1 MQTKYTSILKIL
13 SLLLVAILLLT
24 AVGCSKT
31 MDNFENSE
39 SNSDTTYGE
48 SLYNSDKTE
57 IKETKETKE
66 NKETKDSNRPAST
79 TQTRNFKANTT
90 NKWKY
95 YRDMSNNI
103 VERQLVINTGWGGES
118 VNIVQMTDM
127 HINYCNENDLKD
139 PVLKSTYQNRTWLK
153 NGASLPNIERCME
166 SAKNSDII
174 VLTGDVYD
182 YYSEG
187 VVQKADDYIFK
198 KYKNVVGAIGNHEV
212 VRRVQGTVPETKSED
227 ELRKLVAGSWC
238 NDIAYESIILK
249 NKVMAI
255 LLDNS
260 SGKFL
265 QEQVAFFKQDLKKA
279 RTEGY
284 VVLLFYHVPVNTGN
298 PADAKAK
305 ALYVNDDYP
314 ANFYDC
320 AEHPGPASTGA
331 DKTMYDLIC
340 NNADVIKGCFCGH
353 YHSDFY
359 TEISAKLPNG
369 TNTII
374 PQYILTGAAYDSGHM
389 LRITVN

>member
-1 MQTKYTSILKIL
+1 MSYRSKIGINIL
-13 SLLLVAILLLT
+13 STVLAAGILFS
-24 AVGCSKT
+24 AVGCAKLS
-31 MDNFENSE
+31 DVQNGSE
-39 SNSDTTYGE
+39 SYILGSDTLNFTE
-48 SLYNSDKTE
+48 KSDGTTATATQKSTQ
-57 IKETKETKE
+57 KSTQKQETAQKRT
-66 NKETKDSNRPAST
+66 
-79 TQTRNFKANTT
+79 FKVNTT
-90 NKWKY
+90 NQWKY
-95 YRDMSNNI
+95 YRDMGNNI
-103 VERQLVINTGWGGES
+103 IERRLVINTGWGGES
-118 VNIVQMTDM
+118 VDIVQMTDM

-166 SAKNSDII
+166 SAKDSDII

-182 YYSEG
+182 YYAEG
-187 VVQKADDYIFK
+187 VVQKADDYIFN

-212 VRRVQGTVPETKSED
+212 VRRVQGTVPETKSEK
-227 ELRKLVAGSWC
+227 ELRDLVTRSWC
-238 NDIAYESIILK
+238 NDITYESMIIK
-249 NKVMAI
+249 NKVIAI

-265 QEQVAFFKQDLKKA
+265 QEQVALFKQDLKKA
-279 RTEGY
+279 RNEGY

-320 AEHPGPASTGA
+320 AEHPGPGSSGA

-340 NNADVIKGCFCGH
+340 NNADVIKGAFCGH
-353 YHSDFY
+353 YHSDYY

-369 TNTII
+369 TKTII

>member
-1 MQTKYTSILKIL
+1 MSYRSKIGTNIL
-13 SLLLVAILLLT
+13 STVLAAGILFS
-24 AVGCSKT
+24 AVGCAKLS
-31 MDNFENSE
+31 DVQNGSE
-39 SNSDTTYGE
+39 SYILGSDTLNFTE
-48 SLYNSDKTE
+48 KSD
-57 IKETKETKE
+57 
-66 NKETKDSNRPAST
+66 ST
-79 TQTRNFKANTT
+79 TATATQKSTQKSTQKQETAQKRTFKVNTT
-90 NKWKY
+90 NQWKY
-95 YRDMSNNI
+95 YRDMGNNI
-103 VERQLVINTGWGGES
+103 IERRLVINTGWGGES
-118 VNIVQMTDM
+118 VDIVQMTDM

-166 SAKNSDII
+166 SAKDSDII

-182 YYSEG
+182 YYAEG
-187 VVQKADDYIFK
+187 VVQKADDYIFN

-212 VRRVQGTVPETKSED
+212 VRRVQGTVPETKSEK
-227 ELRKLVAGSWC
+227 ELRDLVTRSWC
-238 NDIAYESIILK
+238 NDITYESMIIK

-265 QEQVAFFKQDLKKA
+265 QEQVALFKQDLKKA
-279 RTEGY
+279 RNEGY

-320 AEHPGPASTGA
+320 AEHPGPGSSGA

-340 NNADVIKGCFCGH
+340 NNADVIKGAFCGH
-353 YHSDFY
+353 YHSDYY

-369 TNTII
+369 TKTII

>member
-1 MQTKYTSILKIL
+1 MSYRSKIGINIL
-13 SLLLVAILLLT
+13 STVLAAGILFS
-24 AVGCSKT
+24 AVGCAKLS
-31 MDNFENSE
+31 DVQNGSE
-39 SNSDTTYGE
+39 SYILGSDTLNFTE
-48 SLYNSDKTE
+48 KSDGTTATATQKSTQ
-57 IKETKETKE
+57 KSTQKQETAQK
-66 NKETKDSNRPAST
+66 RA
-79 TQTRNFKANTT
+79 FKVNTT
-90 NKWKY
+90 NQWKY
-95 YRDMSNNI
+95 YRDMENNI
-103 VERQLVINTGWGGES
+103 IERRLVINTGWGGES
-118 VNIVQMTDM
+118 VDIIQMTDM

-166 SAKNSDII
+166 SAKDSDII

-182 YYSEG
+182 YYAEG
-187 VVQKADDYIFK
+187 VVQKADDYIFN

-212 VRRVQGTVPETKSED
+212 VRRVQGTVPETKSEK
-227 ELRKLVAGSWC
+227 ELRDLVTRSWC
-238 NDIAYESIILK
+238 NDITYESMIIK

-265 QEQVAFFKQDLKKA
+265 QEQVALFKQDLKKA
-279 RTEGY
+279 RNEGY

-298 PADAKAK
+298 PADEKAK

-320 AEHPGPASTGA
+320 AEHSGPGSSGA

-340 NNADVIKGCFCGH
+340 NNADVIKGAFCGH
-353 YHSDFY
+353 YHSDYY

-369 TNTII
+369 TKTII

>member
-1 MQTKYTSILKIL
+1 MSYRTKIGINIL
-13 SLLLVAILLLT
+13 STVLAAGILFS
-24 AVGCSKT
+24 AVGCAKLS
-31 MDNFENSE
+31 DVQNGSE
-39 SNSDTTYGE
+39 SYILGSDTLNFTE
-48 SLYNSDKTE
+48 KSDGTTATATQKSTQ
-57 IKETKETKE
+57 KSTQKQETAQKRT
-66 NKETKDSNRPAST
+66 
-79 TQTRNFKANTT
+79 FKVNTT
-90 NKWKY
+90 NQWKY
-95 YRDMSNNI
+95 YRDMGNNI
-103 VERQLVINTGWGGES
+103 IERRLVINTGWGGES
-118 VNIVQMTDM
+118 VDIVQMTDM

-166 SAKNSDII
+166 SAKDSDII

-182 YYSEG
+182 YYAEG
-187 VVQKADDYIFK
+187 VVQKADDYIFN

-212 VRRVQGTVPETKSED
+212 VRRVQGTVPETKSEK
-227 ELRKLVAGSWC
+227 ELRDLVTRSWC
-238 NDIAYESIILK
+238 NDITYESMIIK

-265 QEQVAFFKQDLKKA
+265 QEQVALFKQDLKKA
-279 RTEGY
+279 RNEGY

-320 AEHPGPASTGA
+320 AEHPGPGSSGA

-340 NNADVIKGCFCGH
+340 NNADVIKGAFCGH
-353 YHSDFY
+353 YHSDYY

-369 TNTII
+369 TKTII

>member
-1 MQTKYTSILKIL
+1 MSYRSKIGINIL
-13 SLLLVAILLLT
+13 STVLAAGILFS
-24 AVGCSKT
+24 AVGCAKLS
-31 MDNFENSE
+31 DDQNGSE
-39 SNSDTTYGE
+39 SYILGSDTLNFTE
-48 SLYNSDKTE
+48 KSDGTTATATQKSTQ
-57 IKETKETKE
+57 KSTQKQETAQKRTF
-66 NKETKDSNRPAST
+66 RV
-79 TQTRNFKANTT
+79 NTT
-90 NKWKY
+90 NQWKY
-95 YRDMSNNI
+95 YRDMGNNI
-103 VERQLVINTGWGGES
+103 IERRLVINTGWGGES
-118 VNIVQMTDM
+118 VDIVQMTDM

-166 SAKNSDII
+166 SAKDSDII

-182 YYSEG
+182 YYAEG
-187 VVQKADDYIFK
+187 VVQKADDYIFN

-212 VRRVQGTVPETKSED
+212 VRRVQGTVPETKSEK
-227 ELRKLVAGSWC
+227 ELRDLVTRSWC
-238 NDIAYESIILK
+238 NDITYESMIIK

-265 QEQVAFFKQDLKKA
+265 QEQVALFKQDLKKA
-279 RTEGY
+279 RNEGY

-320 AEHPGPASTGA
+320 AEHPGPGSSGA

-340 NNADVIKGCFCGH
+340 NNADVIKGAFCGH
-353 YHSDFY
+353 YHSDYY

-369 TNTII
+369 TKTII

>member
-1 MQTKYTSILKIL
+1 MSYRTKIGINIL
-13 SLLLVAILLLT
+13 STVLAAGILFS
-24 AVGCSKT
+24 AVGCAKLS
-31 MDNFENSE
+31 DVQNGSE
-39 SNSDTTYGE
+39 SYILGSDTLNFTE
-48 SLYNSDKTE
+48 KSDGTTATATQKSTQ
-57 IKETKETKE
+57 KSTQKQETAQKRTF
-66 NKETKDSNRPAST
+66 RV
-79 TQTRNFKANTT
+79 NTT
-90 NKWKY
+90 NQWKY
-95 YRDMSNNI
+95 YRDMGNNI
-103 VERQLVINTGWGGES
+103 IERRLVINTGWGGES
-118 VNIVQMTDM
+118 VDIVQMTDM

-166 SAKNSDII
+166 SAKDSDII

-182 YYSEG
+182 YYAEG
-187 VVQKADDYIFK
+187 VVQKADDYIFN

-212 VRRVQGTVPETKSED
+212 VRRVQGTVPETKSEK
-227 ELRKLVAGSWC
+227 ELRDLVTRSWC
-238 NDIAYESIILK
+238 NDITYESMIIK

-265 QEQVAFFKQDLKKA
+265 QEQVALFKQDLKKA
-279 RTEGY
+279 RNEGY

-320 AEHPGPASTGA
+320 AEHPGPGSSGA

-340 NNADVIKGCFCGH
+340 NNADVIKGAFCGH
-353 YHSDFY
+353 YHSDYY

-369 TNTII
+369 TKTII

>member
-1 MQTKYTSILKIL
+1 MSYRSKIGINIL
-13 SLLLVAILLLT
+13 STVLVAGILFS
-24 AVGCSKT
+24 AVGCAKLS
-31 MDNFENSE
+31 DDQNGSE
-39 SNSDTTYGE
+39 SYILGSDTLNFTE
-48 SLYNSDKTE
+48 KSDGTTATATQKSTQ
-57 IKETKETKE
+57 KSTQKQETAQK
-66 NKETKDSNRPAST
+66 RA
-79 TQTRNFKANTT
+79 FKVNTT
-90 NKWKY
+90 NQWKY
-95 YRDMSNNI
+95 YRDMGNNI
-103 VERQLVINTGWGGES
+103 IERRLVINTGWGGES
-118 VNIVQMTDM
+118 VDIVQMTDM

-166 SAKNSDII
+166 SAKDSDII

-182 YYSEG
+182 YYAEG
-187 VVQKADDYIFK
+187 VVQKADDYIFN

-212 VRRVQGTVPETKSED
+212 VRRVQGTVPETKSEK
-227 ELRKLVAGSWC
+227 ELRDLVTRSWC
-238 NDIAYESIILK
+238 NDITYESMIIK

-265 QEQVAFFKQDLKKA
+265 QEQVALFKQDLKKA
-279 RTEGY
+279 RNEGY

-320 AEHPGPASTGA
+320 AEHPGPGSSGA

-340 NNADVIKGCFCGH
+340 NNADVIKGAFCGH
-353 YHSDFY
+353 YHSDYY

-369 TNTII
+369 TKTII

>member
-1 MQTKYTSILKIL
+1 MSYRSKIGINIL
-13 SLLLVAILLLT
+13 STVLAAGILFS
-24 AVGCSKT
+24 AVGCAKLS
-31 MDNFENSE
+31 DVQNGSE
-39 SNSDTTYGE
+39 SYILGSDTLNFTE
-48 SLYNSDKTE
+48 KSDGTTATATQKSTQ
-57 IKETKETKE
+57 KSTQKQETAKKRT
-66 NKETKDSNRPAST
+66 
-79 TQTRNFKANTT
+79 FKVNTT
-90 NKWKY
+90 NQWKY
-95 YRDMSNNI
+95 YRDMGNNI
-103 VERQLVINTGWGGES
+103 IERRLVINTGWGGES
-118 VNIVQMTDM
+118 VDIVQMTDM

-166 SAKNSDII
+166 SAKDSDII

-182 YYSEG
+182 YYAEG
-187 VVQKADDYIFK
+187 VVQKADDYIFN

-212 VRRVQGTVPETKSED
+212 VRRVQGTVPETKSEK
-227 ELRKLVAGSWC
+227 ELRDLVTRSWC
-238 NDIAYESIILK
+238 NDITYESMIIK

-265 QEQVAFFKQDLKKA
+265 QEQVALFKQDLKKA
-279 RTEGY
+279 RNEGY

-320 AEHPGPASTGA
+320 AEHPGPGSSGA

-340 NNADVIKGCFCGH
+340 NNADVIKGAFCGH
-353 YHSDFY
+353 YHSDYY

-369 TNTII
+369 TKTII

>member
-1 MQTKYTSILKIL
+1 MSYRSKIGINIL
-13 SLLLVAILLLT
+13 STVLAAGILFS
-24 AVGCSKT
+24 AVGCAKLS
-31 MDNFENSE
+31 DVQNGSE
-39 SNSDTTYGE
+39 SYILGSDTLNFTE
-48 SLYNSDKTE
+48 KSDGTTATATQKSTQ
-57 IKETKETKE
+57 KSTQKQETAQKRT
-66 NKETKDSNRPAST
+66 
-79 TQTRNFKANTT
+79 FKVNTT
-90 NKWKY
+90 NQWKY
-95 YRDMSNNI
+95 YRDMGNNI
-103 VERQLVINTGWGGES
+103 IERRLVINTGWGGES
-118 VNIVQMTDM
+118 VDIVQMTDM

-166 SAKNSDII
+166 SAKDSDII

-182 YYSEG
+182 YYAEG
-187 VVQKADDYIFK
+187 VVQKADDYIFN

-212 VRRVQGTVPETKSED
+212 VRRVQGTVPETKSEK
-227 ELRKLVAGSWC
+227 ELRDLVTRSWC
-238 NDIAYESIILK
+238 NDITYESMIIK

-265 QEQVAFFKQDLKKA
+265 QEQVALFKQDLKKA
-279 RTEGY
+279 RNEGY

-320 AEHPGPASTGA
+320 AEHPGPGSSGA

-340 NNADVIKGCFCGH
+340 NNADVIKGAFCGH
-353 YHSDFY
+353 YHSDYY

-369 TNTII
+369 TKTII

>member
-1 MQTKYTSILKIL
+1 MSYRSKIGINIL
-13 SLLLVAILLLT
+13 STVLAAGILFS
-24 AVGCSKT
+24 AVGCAKLS
-31 MDNFENSE
+31 DVQNGSE
-39 SNSDTTYGE
+39 SYILGSDTLNFTE
-48 SLYNSDKTE
+48 KSDGTTATATQKSTQ
-57 IKETKETKE
+57 KSTQKQETAQKRT
-66 NKETKDSNRPAST
+66 
-79 TQTRNFKANTT
+79 FKVNTT
-90 NKWKY
+90 NQWKY
-95 YRDMSNNI
+95 YRDMGNNI
-103 VERQLVINTGWGGES
+103 IERRLVINTGWGGES
-118 VNIVQMTDM
+118 IDIVQMTDM

-166 SAKNSDII
+166 SAKDSDII

-182 YYSEG
+182 YYAEG
-187 VVQKADDYIFK
+187 VVQKADDYIFN

-212 VRRVQGTVPETKSED
+212 VRRVQGTVPETKSEK
-227 ELRKLVAGSWC
+227 ELRDLVTRSWC
-238 NDIAYESIILK
+238 NDITYESMIIK

-265 QEQVAFFKQDLKKA
+265 QEQVALFKQDLKKA
-279 RTEGY
+279 RNEGY

-320 AEHPGPASTGA
+320 AEHPGPGSSGA

-340 NNADVIKGCFCGH
+340 NNADVIKGAFCGH
-353 YHSDFY
+353 YHSDYY

-369 TNTII
+369 TKTII

>member
-1 MQTKYTSILKIL
+1 MSYRSKIGINIL
-13 SLLLVAILLLT
+13 STVLAAGILFS
-24 AVGCSKT
+24 AVGCAKLS
-31 MDNFENSE
+31 DVQNGSE
-39 SNSDTTYGE
+39 SYILGSDT
-48 SLYNSDKTE
+48 LNFTE
-57 IKETKETKE
+57 KPDGTTATATQKSTQKSTQKQETAQK
-66 NKETKDSNRPAST
+66 RA
-79 TQTRNFKANTT
+79 FKVNTT
-90 NKWKY
+90 NQWKY
-95 YRDMSNNI
+95 YRDMENNI
-103 VERQLVINTGWGGES
+103 IERRLVINTGWGGES
-118 VNIVQMTDM
+118 VDIVQMTDM

-166 SAKNSDII
+166 SAKDSDII

-182 YYSEG
+182 YYAEG
-187 VVQKADDYIFK
+187 VVQKADDYIFN

-212 VRRVQGTVPETKSED
+212 VRRVQGTVPETKSEK
-227 ELRKLVAGSWC
+227 ELRDLVTRSWC
-238 NDIAYESIILK
+238 NDITYESMIIK

-265 QEQVAFFKQDLKKA
+265 QEQVALFKQDLKKA
-279 RTEGY
+279 RNEGY

-320 AEHPGPASTGA
+320 AEHPGPGSSGA

-340 NNADVIKGCFCGH
+340 NNADVIKGAFCGH
-353 YHSDFY
+353 YHSDYY

-369 TNTII
+369 TKTII

>member
-1 MQTKYTSILKIL
+1 MSYRTKIGINIL
-13 SLLLVAILLLT
+13 STVLAAGILFS
-24 AVGCSKT
+24 AVGCAKLS
-31 MDNFENSE
+31 DDQNGSE
-39 SNSDTTYGE
+39 SYILGSDTLNFTE
-48 SLYNSDKTE
+48 KSDGTTATATQKSTQ
-57 IKETKETKE
+57 KSTQKQETAQKRT
-66 NKETKDSNRPAST
+66 
-79 TQTRNFKANTT
+79 FKVNTT
-90 NKWKY
+90 NQWKY
-95 YRDMSNNI
+95 YRDMGNNI
-103 VERQLVINTGWGGES
+103 IERRLVINTGWGGES
-118 VNIVQMTDM
+118 VDIVQMTDM

-166 SAKNSDII
+166 SAKDSDII

-182 YYSEG
+182 YYAEG
-187 VVQKADDYIFK
+187 VVQKADDYIFN

-212 VRRVQGTVPETKSED
+212 VRRVQGTVPETKSEK
-227 ELRKLVAGSWC
+227 ELRDLVTRSWC
-238 NDIAYESIILK
+238 NDITYESMIIK

-265 QEQVAFFKQDLKKA
+265 QEQVALFKQDLKKA
-279 RTEGY
+279 RNEGY

-320 AEHPGPASTGA
+320 AEHPGPGSSGA

-340 NNADVIKGCFCGH
+340 NNADVIKGAFCGH
-353 YHSDFY
+353 YHSDYY

-369 TNTII
+369 TKTII

>member
-1 MQTKYTSILKIL
+1 MKFSSKAAT
-13 SLLLVAILLLT
+13 SLLCALLSAGMLFS
-24 AVGCSKT
+24 ASSCGKIA
-31 MDNFENSE
+31 DAADGSE
-39 SNSDTTYGE
+39 SYTNIYGTDNSIFNGNATEADK
-48 SLYNSDKTE
+48 NSTQKATQ
-57 IKETKETKE
+57 KSTQKRETSK
-66 NKETKDSNRPAST
+66 NRV
-79 TQTRNFKANTT
+79 FKANTT
-90 NKWKY
+90 NQWKY
-95 YRDMSNNI
+95 YRDMGNNI
-103 VERQLVINTGWGGES
+103 IERRLVINTGWGGES
-118 VNIVQMTDM
+118 VDIVQMTDM

-139 PVLKSTYQNRTWLK
+139 PVLKSTYQYRTWLK
-153 NGASLPNIERCME
+153 NGESLPNVERCMK
-166 SAKNSDII
+166 SAQDADVI

-187 VVQKADDYIFK
+187 VVQKADDYIFN

-212 VRRVQGTVPETKSED
+212 VRRVQGKVEETKSEK
-227 ELRKLVAGSWC
+227 ELRDLVTRSWC
-238 NDIAYESIILK
+238 NDITYESIILK
-249 NKVMAI
+249 DKVMAI

-265 QEQVAFFKQDLKKA
+265 QEQISLFKQDLKKA

-320 AEHPGPASTGA
+320 AEHPGPGSSGA

-340 NNADVIKGCFCGH
+340 NNADVIKGAFCGH
-353 YHSDFY
+353 YHSDYY
-359 TEISAKLPNG
+359 TEISAKTPNG
-369 TNTII
+369 AKTII

-389 LRITVN
+389 LRITIN

>member
-1 MQTKYTSILKIL
+1 MSYRTKIGINIL
-13 SLLLVAILLLT
+13 STVLAAGILFS
-24 AVGCSKT
+24 AVGCAKLS
-31 MDNFENSE
+31 DVQNGSE
-39 SNSDTTYGE
+39 SYILGSDTLNFTE
-48 SLYNSDKTE
+48 KSDGTTATATQKSTQ
-57 IKETKETKE
+57 KSTQKQETAQKRT
-66 NKETKDSNRPAST
+66 
-79 TQTRNFKANTT
+79 FKVNTT
-90 NKWKY
+90 NQWKY
-95 YRDMSNNI
+95 YRDMGNNI
-103 VERQLVINTGWGGES
+103 IERRLVINTGWGGES
-118 VNIVQMTDM
+118 VDIVQMTDM

-166 SAKNSDII
+166 SAKDSDII
-174 VLTGDVYD
+174 ILTGDVYD
-182 YYSEG
+182 YYAEG
-187 VVQKADDYIFK
+187 VVQKADDYIFN

-212 VRRVQGTVPETKSED
+212 VRRVQGTVPETKSEK
-227 ELRKLVAGSWC
+227 ELRDLVTRSWC
-238 NDIAYESIILK
+238 NDITYESMIIK

-265 QEQVAFFKQDLKKA
+265 QEQVALFKQDLKKA
-279 RTEGY
+279 RNEGY

-320 AEHPGPASTGA
+320 AEHPGPGSSGA

-340 NNADVIKGCFCGH
+340 NNADVIKGAFCGH
-353 YHSDFY
+353 YHSDYY

-369 TNTII
+369 TKTII